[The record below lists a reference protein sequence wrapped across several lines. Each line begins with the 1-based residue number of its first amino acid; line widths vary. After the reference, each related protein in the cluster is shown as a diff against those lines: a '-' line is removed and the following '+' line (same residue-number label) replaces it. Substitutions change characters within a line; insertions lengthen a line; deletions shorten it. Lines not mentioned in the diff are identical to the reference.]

1 MKSKNYNREISLLC
15 PTCGES
21 QFEYDDEVEI
31 ENMEFKCL
39 SCNQV
44 FSKDDLIKE
53 NGELIEEHFSE
64 MSEEI
69 LEDAA
74 KELRKAFKRGF
85 K

>member
-1 MKSKNYNREISLLC
+1 MKSKNCNREIYLLC

-21 QFEYDDEVEI
+21 QFEYDDEVKI

-39 SCNQV
+39 SCNQL
-44 FSKDDLIKE
+44 FSKGDLIKE
-53 NGELIEEHFSE
+53 NGELTEEHFSE
-64 MSEEI
+64 MGEEI

-74 KELRKAFKRGF
+74 KKLRKAFKKGL